1 MSWLY
6 EPKGGKE
13 EYPLPIHSEDNML
26 TGFSF
31 QSIIDSFNAS
41 VNEKTEKNLKLF
53 IQETV
58 RITLDDMWDNYDLTR
73 EMLLKECGI
82 EGSE

>member
-6 EPKGGKE
+6 EPKEKE
-13 EYPLPIHSEDNML
+13 SEYKVPIHSEDNMF

-31 QSIIDSFNAS
+31 QSIIDSFNVS
-41 VNEKTEKNLKLF
+41 EKEKTEKNLKLF
-53 IQETV
+53 IQNTV
-58 RITLDDMWDNYDLTR
+58 RMKLDDMWDNYDLTR

-82 EGSE
+82 ESGE

>member
-6 EPKGGKE
+6 EPKE
-13 EYPLPIHSEDNML
+13 EKYPLPIHSEDNML
-26 TGFSF
+26 TGISF

-58 RITLDDMWDNYDLTR
+58 RMTLDDMWDNYDLTR

>member
-6 EPKGGKE
+6 EPKEKE
-13 EYPLPIHSEDNML
+13 SEYKVPIHSEDNML

-41 VNEKTEKNLKLF
+41 EKEKTEKNLKLF
-53 IQETV
+53 IQNMV
-58 RITLDDMWDNYDLTR
+58 RMELDDMWDNYDLTR

>member
-6 EPKGGKE
+6 EPKE
-13 EYPLPIHSEDNML
+13 
-26 TGFSF
+26 
-31 QSIIDSFNAS
+31 
-41 VNEKTEKNLKLF
+41 EKNLKLF

-58 RITLDDMWDNYDLTR
+58 RMTLDDIWDNYDLTR
-73 EMLLKECGI
+73 EILLKECGI

>member
-6 EPKGGKE
+6 EPKGKE
-13 EYPLPIHSEDNML
+13 NEYSLPIHSEDNML

-31 QSIIDSFNAS
+31 QSIIDNFNAS

-58 RITLDDMWDNYDLTR
+58 RMTLDDMWDNYDLTR
-73 EMLLKECGI
+73 EIFLKECGI
-82 EGSE
+82 ERSE